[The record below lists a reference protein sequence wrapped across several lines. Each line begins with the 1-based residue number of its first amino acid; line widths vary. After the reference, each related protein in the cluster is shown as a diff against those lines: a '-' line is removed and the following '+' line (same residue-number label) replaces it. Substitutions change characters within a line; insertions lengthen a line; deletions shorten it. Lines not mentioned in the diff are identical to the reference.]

1 MSMKTIIGVGAAMT
15 DDQLAFIREMGVE
28 YVELNVK
35 EEQTTPEAL
44 KAIADNFARFGLKI
58 AIVSCNSLQK
68 NDVIDLN
75 LKEKNGQPADRDV
88 EIAKFNQFVRNVH
101 TIGVDTVSVAWQPTG
116 IKRSGRQ
123 PGQHT
128 RGGVSAYADMAQIE
142 ALPDDYDR
150 TYSEEEVWENFE
162 YFLKAITPTCVEC
175 GVRIAL
181 HPNDPPVPS
190 LCGVG
195 SLIWNMDGYRKAFAM
210 DPAGVVGCKLC
221 VGCWLEG
228 GDKFGDLLS
237 DIKEMQ
243 EQNRIV
249 CVHFR
254 NVSSTIPYFEETL
267 SEDGYANM
275 YEIMKQFIVCGYEG
289 PISIDHAFKGYD
301 SVGGM
306 VAAFAYPTG
315 HMKGLMHAIEIQLGK
330 RDH

>member
-1 MSMKTIIGVGAAMT
+1 MSLKPMIGIRSATT
-15 DDQLAFIREMGVE
+15 DAELAFIRQMGIE
-28 YVELNVK
+28 YVEINVK
-35 EEQTTPEAL
+35 EEETTPEAL
-44 KAIADNFARFGLKI
+44 KAFADRLAAFGLKI
-58 AIVSCNSLQK
+58 CNVSCMSLQK

-75 LKEKNGQPADRDV
+75 LKEKNGAPADRDV
-88 EIAKFNQFVRNVH
+88 EIAKFNQFVRNVA

-123 PGQHT
+123 EGKYT
-128 RGGVSAYADMAQIE
+128 RGGVSAYADMAQID
-142 ALPDDYDR
+142 AMPNDYDR

-228 GDKFGDLLS
+228 GDKFGDIIS

-243 EQNRIV
+243 AQNRIV
-249 CVHFR
+249 NIHFR

-275 YEIMKQFIVCGYEG
+275 YEIMKALVESGCDA
-289 PISIDHAFKGYD
+289 PISIDHAFQG
-301 SVGGM
+301 SPETGGM
-306 VAAFAYPTG
+306 MGAMAYPTG
-315 HMKGLMHAIEIQLGK
+315 HMKGMMHAIEIQLGK

>member
-1 MSMKTIIGVGAAMT
+1 MSLKPMIGIRSATT
-15 DDQLAFIREMGVE
+15 DAELAFIRQMGIE
-28 YVELNVK
+28 YVEINVK
-35 EEQTTPEAL
+35 EEETTPEAL
-44 KAIADNFARFGLKI
+44 KAFADRLAAFGLKI
-58 AIVSCNSLQK
+58 CNVSCMSLQK
-68 NDVIDLN
+68 NDIIDLN
-75 LKEKNGQPADRDV
+75 LKEKNGAPADRDV
-88 EIAKFNQFVRNVH
+88 EIAKFNQFVRNVA

-123 PGQHT
+123 EGKYT
-128 RGGVSAYADMAQIE
+128 RGGVSAYADMAQID
-142 ALPDDYDR
+142 ALPNDYDR

-228 GDKFGDLLS
+228 GEAFGDLIS

-243 EQNRIV
+243 AENRIV
-249 CVHFR
+249 NIHFR
-254 NVSSTIPYFEETL
+254 NVSSTIPVFEETL

-306 VAAFAYPTG
+306 VAAFAYHTG
-315 HMKGLMHAIEIQLGK
+315 HMKGLMHAIEFELGK